1 MVYRIHGFLKD
12 SSKYFSTSAMLNAKV
27 MDHPHEENI
36 EIVSPAFMNQ
46 RRVDEKEYILEK
58 MNIR

>member
-1 MVYRIHGFLKD
+1 
-12 SSKYFSTSAMLNAKV
+12 MLNAKV